1 MFQAEEAAEVKA
13 LWGKEL
19 FSAPFRVQK
28 KERAQEGCRG
38 AGRNGQCPPEHQ
50 IKPEHL
56 QAGRAIEAVTP
67 STASDIVSRESITC
81 LSALHQH
88 FMALAQT
95 TLAALRGLTGWQ
107 GKQTRAKQRDRRW
120 STLWAALPAGGGW
133 EALRMGRVCTCWDG
147 EKGIAAGGGV

>member
-19 FSAPFRVQK
+19 FSAPIRVQK

-56 QAGRAIEAVTP
+56 PG
-67 STASDIVSRESITC
+67 RESRGSCHPQHSLRHC
-81 LSALHQH
+81 L
-88 FMALAQT
+88 
-95 TLAALRGLTGWQ
+95 
-107 GKQTRAKQRDRRW
+107 
-120 STLWAALPAGGGW
+120 P
-133 EALRMGRVCTCWDG
+133 G
-147 EKGIAAGGGV
+147 EY